1 MWFKTTGDEVGAPP
15 ERRGEL
21 LPENYQAYRRRF
33 AAETTFDFDDMSE
46 KVILFGTPD
55 DVAERVERMKKSG
68 VKSVIFF
75 TNYGGIESQKVKDSL
90 ELFATEVMPTFRT
103 S

>member
-21 LPENYQAYRRRF
+21 LPENFQAYRRRF

-46 KVILFGTPD
+46 KVDTLRNPRPGGPAGGKDARVRGEERHLLHQTTAASKARRSRTPWNSSPP
-55 DVAERVERMKKSG
+55 K
-68 VKSVIFF
+68 
-75 TNYGGIESQKVKDSL
+75 
-90 ELFATEVMPTFRT
+90 
-103 S
+103 